1 MHMMPRRGGVPVP
14 RAAYG
19 ISIAHSNRAFRGQN
33 HPVQRAVVA
42 ARDPSVFEVHLH
54 GDLLPALSEYVPP
67 AQNLMVSRVRD
78 LFEGGHNLPADGF
91 ADVDLRFQLLFGP
104 DDPLDGPGQA
114 LAVRAA
120 ARHTGQARRHTGGE
134 RLHLVDLP
142 LKLALQ
148 PQAVQ
153 VPLQPGDLFVIGH
166 LFVCFPPHAE
176 NLTFFSESTRLA

>member
-19 ISIAHSNRAFRGQN
+19 ISIARSSITFYHK
-33 HPVQRAVVA
+33 VA
-42 ARDPSVFEVHLH
+42 HGVFVTPANVLVLVVHLH
-54 GDLLPALSEYVPP
+54 GDLFPALPEYVPP
-67 AQNLMVSRVRD
+67 AQNLMVSRVGD
-78 LFEGGHNLPADGF
+78 LLEGSHNLGADGF
-91 ADVDLRFQLLFGP
+91 ADVDLGFQLLFGP